1 MIRCGWKRTRPMAA
15 VPSLLLGAL
24 LAAALPCRADLPAN
38 GAPAPDFTLIG
49 TDGSTFRLADEVGR
63 HNVLVALLLE
73 TVCPFCQR
81 HVAALNAVRERW
93 AADYAT
99 RIVFVKPD
107 TAEAVKAFAAGV
119 KADNLPPLWIDS
131 DKTVP
136 QAYGVGKFQLDGAQR
151 YLPATILIDRNGVV
165 RFTYASKDNRDRPT
179 IEALAAELK
188 KLPDQA
194 ELAEGQSLPP
204 FALPDQ
210 DGAIHR
216 LSDHIGKQPVVLT
229 FYPKD
234 MTGGCTREACS
245 LRDNQDALRATGAV
259 IYGVS
264 VDTPASHQQFIAK
277 DKLNYPL
284 LADADKA
291 YTRWLGLLGG
301 NGMANRVTI
310 VVDKQGIV
318 RKIDRAVKVDSHGQD
333 VLAILKQVVAG

>member
-1 MIRCGWKRTRPMAA
+1 MAA
-15 VPSLLLGAL
+15 VASLLLFGAL
-24 LAAALPCRADLPAN
+24 LAAAPPCAADLPAS
-38 GAPAPDFTLIG
+38 GTPAPDFTLPG
-49 TDGSTFRLADEVGR
+49 TDGSTFRLADQIGR

-81 HVAALNAVRERW
+81 HVAALNQVRAQW
-93 AADYAT
+93 AADYDAQV
-99 RIVFVKPD
+99 VFVKPD
-107 TAEAVKAFAAGV
+107 TAEAVKAFALGV

-136 QAYGVGKFQLDGAQR
+136 QAYGVGKFQFHGAQR
-151 YLPATILIDRNGVV
+151 YLPATILIDKAGLV

-179 IEALAAELK
+179 IEGLTAELK
-188 KLPDQA
+188 KLPDRA
-194 ELAEGQSLPP
+194 ELAEGKPLPP

-210 DGAIHR
+210 DGAIQR
-216 LSDHIGKQPVVLT
+216 LADHLGKQPLVLT

-259 IYGVS
+259 VYGVS
-264 VDTPASHQQFIAK
+264 VDTPASHKEFIAK

-284 LADADKA
+284 LADSDKG

-333 VLAILKQVVAG
+333 LLAVLKQIAAAG